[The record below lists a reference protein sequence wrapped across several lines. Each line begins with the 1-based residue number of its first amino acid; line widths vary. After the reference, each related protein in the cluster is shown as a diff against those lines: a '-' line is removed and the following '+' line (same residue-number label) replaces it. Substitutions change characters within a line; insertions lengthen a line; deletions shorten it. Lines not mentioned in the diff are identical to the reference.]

1 MRVRFNAQDTGSGSV
16 VEAAIDDVA
25 VKGFSC
31 AVTAWC
37 SGDMNLDGQVDDS
50 DFVLF
55 ATAYNILDC
64 ADPAMP
70 AGCPSD
76 LNNDGF
82 VDDADFVLF
91 ADAYNNL
98 ICP

>member
-1 MRVRFNAQDTGSGSV
+1 TGSGSV
-16 VEAAIDDVA
+16 VEAALDDVA
-25 VKGFSC
+25 VQGFSC

-37 SGDMNLDGQVDDS
+37 AGDMNLDGQVDDS

-55 ATAYNILDC
+55 ATAYNELDC
-64 ADPAMP
+64 ASPAMP

-82 VDDADFVLF
+82 VDDSDFVLF

-98 ICP
+98 LCP

>member
-1 MRVRFNAQDTGSGSV
+1 
-16 VEAAIDDVA
+16 
-25 VKGFSC
+25 
-31 AVTAWC
+31 
-37 SGDMNLDGQVDDS
+37 
-50 DFVLF
+50 
-55 ATAYNILDC
+55 
-64 ADPAMP
+64 MP